1 MGVAADEKK
10 YRLLETRPRVLA
22 NFFRESRDNWK
33 LKFQQTKSEFQA
45 FRGRIRDLELSRAK
59 WRDQAEQSQSEQQR
73 LQQEVQQ
80 LQEKLASFE
89 TRDEKKVLSVR

>member
-1 MGVAADEKK
+1 MVVAADEKK

-33 LKFQQTKSEFQA
+33 RKFQETKPEFQA

-59 WRDQAEQSQSEQQR
+59 WREQAEQSQSEQNR
-73 LQQEVQQ
+73 LEQEVQQ
-80 LQEKLASFE
+80 LNEELASLE
-89 TRDEKKVLSVR
+89 TWVEKKVLAPR